1 MSLALYWKKGAVWGQ
16 ISGTV
21 TDQTDLMT
29 YLDANFF
36 KQGGNSFASTAVI
49 GTNDSSSLVFRTNG
63 VDRWSIERN
72 SGYMA
77 RGSGTQGFALQLFG
91 SGAAAGMTFGDLF
104 DPTTPYCFVGEYG
117 GVDSDQIEIYGQK
130 GAGVRAG
137 VYGST
142 TPQVWVAQAGN
153 VGVGTVSPSASAE
166 LDVVSTTRGFLPPR
180 MTTVQRDAISAAA
193 GLEIHNTTTT
203 AHEVYDG
210 TRWAQV
216 PKMLVASAS
225 LNFPSTG
232 AGAVSDL
239 TVTVTGAA
247 LNDGVFIGAPNG
259 SVTAT
264 ASYFAWVSAANTV
277 TVRFSP
283 KATED
288 PASGTFRIFVIKNT

>member
-63 VDRWSIERN
+63 VDRWSIDRT
-72 SGYMA
+72 SGYLS
-77 RGSGTQGFALQLFG
+77 RGAGTQSFPLQLFG
-91 SGAAAGMTFGDLF
+91 TGTATFITFGDLF
-104 DPTTPYCFVGEYG
+104 DPNTPYCVIGEPNG
-117 GVDSDQIEIYGQK
+117 DTDQLIVYGQK
-130 GAGVRAG
+130 GAGLRAG

-142 TPQVWVAQAGN
+142 TPQVFVAQNGN
-153 VGVGTVSPSASAE
+153 VGVGTTSPSASAE

>member
-1 MSLALYWKKGAVWGQ
+1 MALALYWKKGAVWGQ
-16 ISGTV
+16 ITGTLSA
-21 TDQTDLMT
+21 QTDLMN
-29 YLDANFF
+29 YLDSNFF
-36 KQGGNSFASTAVI
+36 KQNGNSFGGTAVL
-49 GTNDSSSLVFRTNG
+49 GTNDSSNLIFRTNG

-153 VGVGTVSPSASAE
+153 VGVGTVSPNASAQ
-166 LDVVSTTRGFLPPR
+166 LDVVSTSRGFAPPR
-180 MTTVQRDAISAAA
+180 MTTVQRDAIVPIA
-193 GLEIHNTTTT
+193 GLEVHNTTTT
-203 AHEVYDG
+203 ATEMHDG
-210 TRWAQV
+210 TRWTQMAKV
-216 PKMLVASAS
+216 LVASAV

-232 AGAVSDL
+232 ASAVSDL
-239 TVTVTGAA
+239 TVNVPGAA
-247 LNDGVFIGAPNG
+247 LNDGVVVGTPHG

-264 ASYFAWVSAANTV
+264 ASYFGWVSSANTV

-288 PASGTFRIFVIKNT
+288 PASGTFRILVFKNS